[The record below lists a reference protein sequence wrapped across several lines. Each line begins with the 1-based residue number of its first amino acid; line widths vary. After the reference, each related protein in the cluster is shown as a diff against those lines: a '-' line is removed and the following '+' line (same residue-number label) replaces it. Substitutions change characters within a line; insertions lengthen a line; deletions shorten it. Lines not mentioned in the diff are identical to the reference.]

1 MAKFSKREHRQRAHV
16 PSNRLKR
23 AQRADWHRAR
33 LHEVEKVT
41 ADEAEMELAAL
52 AEEERVSKQEA
63 LEEARIESELLDQE
77 DD

>member
-1 MAKFSKREHRQRAHV
+1 
-16 PSNRLKR
+16 
-23 AQRADWHRAR
+23 

-41 ADEAEMELAAL
+41 ADEAEIELAAL
-52 AEEERVSKQEA
+52 AEEERVCKEEA